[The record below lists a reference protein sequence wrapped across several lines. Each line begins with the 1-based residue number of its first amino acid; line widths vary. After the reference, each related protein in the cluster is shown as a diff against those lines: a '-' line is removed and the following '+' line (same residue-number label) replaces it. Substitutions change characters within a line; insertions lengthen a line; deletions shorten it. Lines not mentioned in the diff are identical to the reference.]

1 MSEILAWILFNLFII
16 GLLALDLG
24 VFHKKTHAVGVK
36 EALGWSAAWI
46 TLALLFNGAIW
57 LWHPRGETAALEFL
71 AGYLIEKSLSVDN
84 LFVFLLIF
92 SYFRVPGLYQHK
104 ILFWGI
110 IGALL
115 MRGVMIIVGA
125 ALIREFHWII
135 YIFGAFLVYTGVK
148 MFFQKD
154 DPELHPERNIFVRLF
169 KKLYKVT
176 HEYHGD
182 KFFITENGYRVATPL
197 IIVLIVVEVTDLV
210 FAVDSIPAIFAIT
223 RDSFIVYT
231 SNVFAI
237 LGLRSLYFAL
247 AGIMDLFHYLKY
259 GLAIV
264 LAFVGVKMLIS
275 DIYPLPIVVA
285 LGVIGGILLI
295 SILLSLLIPHDKSE
309 LPPPPPTDGDGN
321 SET

>member
-1 MSEILAWILFNLFII
+1 MSGILPWILFNLFII

-24 VFHKKTHAVGVK
+24 VFHKKSHTVGVK
-36 EALGWSAAWI
+36 EALGWSAVWI
-46 TLALLFNGAIW
+46 TLALIFCGGIW
-57 LWHPRGETAALEFL
+57 LWYPDGKHAALEFL

-92 SYFRVPGLYQHK
+92 SYFRVPRLFQHK

-115 MRGVMIIVGA
+115 MRGVLIVLGS
-125 ALIREFHWII
+125 ALLQEFHWII
-135 YIFGAFLVYTGVK
+135 YLFGAFLVFTGVR
-148 MFFQKD
+148 MFFQSEE
-154 DPELHPERNIFVRLF
+154 PEIHPERNIFVKLF
-169 KKLYKVT
+169 KKVYAVT

-182 KFFITENGYRVATPL
+182 RFFVNIDGRRLATPL

-223 RDSFIVYT
+223 KDSFIIYT

-247 AGIMDLFHYLKY
+247 AGIMDLFHFLKY

-275 DIYPLPIVVA
+275 GMYDIPIGLA
-285 LGVIGGILLI
+285 LGVIGGILAI
-295 SILLSLLIPHDKSE
+295 SVLLSILIPHKKDE
-309 LPPPPPTDGDGN
+309 LPPAPPEDDTSGT
-321 SET
+321 E